1 MQAKRVGGLGIH
13 DLSRFG
19 RALRQNGVGIIGQT
33 ITSLSRVW
41 QFRVMKMTRP
51 CSERPP
57 KSRSTMG
64 KSGVLAR

>member
-1 MQAKRVGGLGIH
+1 MQVKRVGGLGIH

-41 QFRVMKMTRP
+41 
-51 CSERPP
+51 
-57 KSRSTMG
+57 
-64 KSGVLAR
+64 